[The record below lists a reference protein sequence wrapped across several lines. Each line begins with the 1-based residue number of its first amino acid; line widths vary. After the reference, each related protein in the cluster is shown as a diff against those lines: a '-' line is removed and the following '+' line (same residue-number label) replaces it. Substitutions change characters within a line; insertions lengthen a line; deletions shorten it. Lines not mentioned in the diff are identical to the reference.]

1 MCSLLFLLAWLL
13 NLKLANRLVF
23 EVAVTK
29 ICLQGTVSSI
39 FKTWKKCRALS
50 VNIVIFDLNWF
61 SKLHKNS

>member
-23 EVAVTK
+23 EAAVTK

-50 VNIVIFDLNWF
+50 VNILIFDLN
-61 SKLHKNS
+61 